1 VKEADL
7 DRCAPLS
14 DGVVRVDA
22 LTVADLDAHWAGEDE
37 EQARRF
43 GWYPRRSNLEQV
55 RTFLLETEQ
64 QWRDSGPRRTWAIR
78 SASTGALLGGCEVR
92 LSSDGSADVSWWIFP
107 EHRGCGFASRAIRLM
122 VRYAVDTLAVTRFVA
137 FIEPDNLA
145 SRGVARSVGF
155 AELEL
160 NTTGDRPMLR
170 HELVCRDSPGGTAE

>member
-1 VKEADL
+1 M
-7 DRCAPLS
+7 
-14 DGVVRVDA
+14 RVDA